1 MSNKEIVFVVITF
14 VILISIQYTLNLIL
28 RELRFLRKDVA
39 SRLEFDYTGNTKGK

>member
-28 RELRFLRKDVA
+28 RELRLLRKDVEN
-39 SRLEFDYTGNTKGK
+39 RFEFDYTGNTKGK